1 MVKELI
7 DQGGGCL
14 LCLESFLV
22 FCFCDLFSHQCLQVK
37 MLAKIVYH

>member
-7 DQGGGCL
+7 DQDGGCL
-14 LCLESFLV
+14 LCLESFAV
-22 FCFCDLFSHQCLQVK
+22 FYFCDLFSHQCLQAK